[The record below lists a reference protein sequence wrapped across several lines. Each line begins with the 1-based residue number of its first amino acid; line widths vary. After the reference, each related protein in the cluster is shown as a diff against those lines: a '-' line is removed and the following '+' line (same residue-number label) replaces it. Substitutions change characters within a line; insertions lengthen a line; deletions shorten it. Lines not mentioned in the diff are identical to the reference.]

1 MERVR
6 RKERKDVDEI
16 DAGDRE
22 VRKLSK
28 SGPQAYLCTG
38 EFGGTGGRG
47 GGLGLESRG
56 IVRSV

>member
-1 MERVR
+1 MR
-6 RKERKDVDEI
+6 RKERKYINEI
-16 DAGDRE
+16 YAGDGK

-56 IVRSV
+56 IVCGS

>member
-1 MERVR
+1 MRG
-6 RKERKDVDEI
+6 KKRKDVDEI
-16 DAGDRE
+16 DAGNRE
-22 VRKLSK
+22 VGKLSK

-56 IVRSV
+56 MVRGS